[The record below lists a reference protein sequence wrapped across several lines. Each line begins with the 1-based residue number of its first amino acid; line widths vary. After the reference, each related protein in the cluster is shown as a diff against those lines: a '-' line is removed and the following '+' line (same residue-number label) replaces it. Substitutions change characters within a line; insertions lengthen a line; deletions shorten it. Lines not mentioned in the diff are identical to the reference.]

1 MSTAP
6 PPPDAKGPDGTS
18 AGPRPAVSATATRT
32 LLAGAAVGLVVW
44 GVAALL
50 SPEDGPTRHLT
61 AAGLC
66 ALGTV
71 VVPYLLR
78 TAPSPERPA
87 DSGTPGAAGPA
98 PPVTADGRGTGP
110 GADAEGGPPVLR
122 AFARA
127 EIRRVREQM
136 AALATLAVE
145 APGENHDWLLSLTRA
160 AERSVDATSTSADRR
175 FWSSEPVGRH
185 LRAQAEAVSD
195 RGVPVRRLVLLR
207 HPTELDDVLLRWC
220 EERELLRID
229 VRVVVL
235 SELPPHLARG
245 AASGGVLVDAQVA
258 YEIERDPRGAGV
270 RTRIDARPDHVR
282 ERLRR
287 FEELWAAGMGLGE
300 LEERVDGEQDG
311 TRSAD
316 RG

>member
-6 PPPDAKGPDGTS
+6 PPPDAKGGTP
-18 AGPRPAVSATATRT
+18 AGRRPAVSATATRT

-66 ALGTV
+66 ALGAV

-78 TAPSPERPA
+78 AAPSPGRPA

-98 PPVTADGRGTGP
+98 PSVAVDGRGTGP
-110 GADAEGGPPVLR
+110 EADPEGGPPVLR
-122 AFARA
+122 AFARS
-127 EIRRVREQM
+127 EIRRVREQI

-145 APGENHDWLLSLTRA
+145 SPGENHDWPLSLIRA
-160 AERSVDATSTSADRR
+160 AERSIDATSTSADRQFR
-175 FWSSEPVGRH
+175 SSEPAGRR
-185 LRAQAEAVSD
+185 LRAQEEAISD
-195 RGVPVRRLVLLR
+195 RGVPVRRLFLLDST
-207 HPTELDDVLLRWC
+207 TELDDVLLRWC
-220 EERELLRID
+220 EEQELLRID

-235 SELPPHLARG
+235 PELPPHLARG
-245 AASGGVLVDAQVA
+245 AAPGLVVDAEVA
-258 YEIERDPRGAGV
+258 YEVERDPRGADV

-287 FEELWAAGMGLGE
+287 FEELWEAGMGLRE
-300 LEERVDGEQDG
+300 LEERVDDEQDG
-311 TRSAD
+311 TRPAD